1 LCGSDL
7 EDVSMKVFGR
17 FESKVVPAGAAFI
30 CGMTAAVNTAMAQDL
45 EAGVSSAASELKRV
59 VKVGLAVAAVI
70 IVAVGLVVTALKFSR
85 KEPDAVWYL
94 LGTGA
99 GSVLCGIASAMM

>member
-1 LCGSDL
+1 MMTKRL
-7 EDVSMKVFGR
+7 EGMFVAR
-17 FESKVVPAGAAFI
+17 PRLAAAATAFI
-30 CGMTAAVNTAMAQDL
+30 CGLTAGVAMAQDL
-45 EAGVSSAASELKRV
+45 ESGVNTAASELKRV
-59 VKVGLAVAAVI
+59 IKIGLAAAAI
-70 IVAVGLVVTALKFSR
+70 IIIAIGLVVSALKFSR

>member
-1 LCGSDL
+1 MESPNMRLSAIL
-7 EDVSMKVFGR
+7 EGKVF
-17 FESKVVPAGAAFI
+17 SAWAAFL
-30 CGMTAAVNTAMAQDL
+30 CGMTAAVNVAMAQDL
-45 EAGVSSAASELKRV
+45 EAGVSSAAGELKRV